1 MPARPTAPRSPM
13 RPLPLLL
20 AGGNLFAPAAMAAD
34 VAGGGVF
41 TLSGLLLA
49 GGGLLAGLLV
59 GRLAGPALAGSGM
72 DWEAPLANWA
82 RQQLHA
88 GVADVH
94 AQARQRLDTTLL
106 EVALELT
113 GGRRAE
119 AASRLGV
126 GRNTL
131 TRKLG
136 ASRHRG

>member
-1 MPARPTAPRSPM
+1 MVSTAFAVATTLASP
-13 RPLPLLL
+13 
-20 AGGNLFAPAAMAAD
+20 
-34 VAGGGVF
+34 
-41 TLSGLLLA
+41 
-49 GGGLLAGLLV
+49 
-59 GRLAGPALAGSGM
+59 PALTMAV
-72 DWEAPLANWA
+72 EAPLAAWA